1 MKMLNYYER
10 TKPLE
15 ADEDEYKKYL
25 IDESLLLFDKLNFI
39 IKKGFH
45 VQLKALLNSLN
56 IYILIILYLNHYY
69 NLLLQK

>member
-1 MKMLNYYER
+1 MKMLYYYEK

-56 IYILIILYLNHYY
+56 IYINNSLF
-69 NLLLQK
+69 